1 MTVPPSLIVRAKSHF
16 HTLPAI
22 GVDLIIGLNGYI
34 WISKTVKK
42 ETRLDGEEVGFG
54 EESGEGVYSGENEV
68 RGGSSSFVVVVG
80 CCPSCCEKLTFFS
93 LSLMPAAPPSR
104 TSI

>member
-1 MTVPPSLIVRAKSHF
+1 MSARAPAQLKNGLLVTVPPSLIVRAKSHF

-68 RGGSSSFVVVVG
+68 RVFFLSFLFTVF
-80 CCPSCCEKLTFFS
+80 PPKLARMKLNDFE
-93 LSLMPAAPPSR
+93 
-104 TSI
+104 